1 MAGVIVG
8 YRSERGLYG
17 GEGETRDPVEWIYI
31 HNTVR
36 VGKPLGA
43 KCFRAR
49 SKRRGVR
56 SNAGNSLLPRR
67 TFVS

>member
-1 MAGVIVG
+1 M
-8 YRSERGLYG
+8 RCSLYG
-17 GEGETRDPVEWIYI
+17 VEGEEEESGPVEWIYI
-31 HNTVR
+31 HNTVG
-36 VGKPLGA
+36 VGRPLGA